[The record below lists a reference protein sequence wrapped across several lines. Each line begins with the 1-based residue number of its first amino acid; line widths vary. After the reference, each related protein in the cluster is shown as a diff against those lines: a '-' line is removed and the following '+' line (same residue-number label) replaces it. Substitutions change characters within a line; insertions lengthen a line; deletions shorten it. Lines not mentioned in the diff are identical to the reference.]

1 MYKKSAPVHS
11 KLTAGLA
18 GVAAL
23 ALFTACTAEEPT
35 QDDQPAD
42 QQTEQQEASAPADDQ
57 NTTTSTETD
66 DQTQSTDDAA
76 TDENTTSGNDE
87 VYSIIE
93 AVESEYNDGSIVDID
108 RDDNGST
115 FEVDVVAENQVY
127 QLDVAADG
135 TINVDE
141 TDSDDEDIREAEEA
155 TVTVTEALD
164 EAFNQHSDATFDQ
177 IQLDEEDGSLQW
189 EIDLDDANGSEIE
202 LQVPAT

>member
-57 NTTTSTETD
+57 DTTTSTETD

-93 AVESEYNDGSIVDID
+93 AVESEYNDGFIVDID

-141 TDSDDEDIREAEEA
+141 TDSDDEDIRESEEA

>member
-1 MYKKSAPVHS
+1 YKKSAPVHS

-93 AVESEYNDGSIVDID
+93 AVESEYNDGFIVDID

-141 TDSDDEDIREAEEA
+141 TDSDD
-155 TVTVTEALD
+155 
-164 EAFNQHSDATFDQ
+164 
-177 IQLDEEDGSLQW
+177 
-189 EIDLDDANGSEIE
+189 
-202 LQVPAT
+202 

>member
-42 QQTEQQEASAPADDQ
+42 QQTEQQEASAPADNQD
-57 NTTTSTETD
+57 TTTSTETD

-93 AVESEYNDGSIVDID
+93 AVESEYNDGFIVDID

-115 FEVDVVAENQVY
+115 YEVDVVAENQVY

-135 TINVDE
+135 TISVDE

>member
-57 NTTTSTETD
+57 DTTTSTETD

-93 AVESEYNDGSIVDID
+93 AVESEYNDGFIVDID

>member
-57 NTTTSTETD
+57 DTTTSTETD

-93 AVESEYNDGSIVDID
+93 AVESEYNDGFIVDID

-189 EIDLDDANGSEIE
+189 EIDLDDANGNEIE

>member
-57 NTTTSTETD
+57 DTTTSTETD

-93 AVESEYNDGSIVDID
+93 AVESEYNDGFIVDID
-108 RDDNGST
+108 RDDTGST

-141 TDSDDEDIREAEEA
+141 TDSDDEDIRESEEA

>member
-93 AVESEYNDGSIVDID
+93 AVESEYNDGFIVDID

>member
-93 AVESEYNDGSIVDID
+93 AVESEYNDGFIVDID

-141 TDSDDEDIREAEEA
+141 TDSDDEDIRESEEA